1 MISNGIDI
9 EDISRFEGKTLAND
23 LKFLSRIFTQNELDY
38 CFSFSNPAPHLAARY
53 CAKEATVKALSN
65 IYNGTIGYSK
75 IEVLK
80 NPNGSV
86 YINLLIDELKK
97 YHYSLSISHEKEKSL
112 AFVIIE
118 E

>member
-1 MISNGIDI
+1 MIHIGCDI
-9 EDISRFEGKTLAND
+9 EDISRFKNKDE
-23 LKFLSRIFTQNELDY
+23 KFLNRIYTQNELDY
-38 CFSFSNPAPHLAARY
+38 CLKSKNPAPHLCARF

-65 IYNGTIGYSK
+65 LYPKTVSYNN
-75 IEVLK
+75 IEILK
-80 NPNGSV
+80 NENGSV
-86 YINLLIDELKK
+86 YINILIDELKK